1 MQPKKVQVDIRNA
14 QNVKNEKARKTMEEE
29 LKLCGYCNEDIW
41 INKDNFGEVYCDKC
55 LIKREE
61 A

>member
-1 MQPKKVQVDIRNA
+1 MK
-14 QNVKNEKARKTMEEE
+14 KARKTMEEE

-41 INKDNFGEVYCDKC
+41 INEDNFGEVYCDKC